1 MIKRI
6 IVGGF
11 LFCLLI
17 AIPLSFLGIER
28 VELGGP
34 FLGFLRATSIELS
47 KYKFEI
53 PNIPSIPLSDAVGT
67 GWDILRVLTNFV
79 NFFVTVINAVIN
91 IFNIIIMLFEF
102 IGLLI
107 KNLIT
112 FKDTV
117 ATYPLLFQ

>member
-6 IVGGF
+6 IIGGF
-11 LFCLLI
+11 FFCLLI
-17 AIPLSFLGIER
+17 AIPLSFLGITR

-34 FLGFLRATSIELS
+34 FLAFLRATSIDLS

-53 PNIPSIPLSDAVGT
+53 PNIPSIPLSEQVGT
-67 GWDILRVLTNFV
+67 GWDILRVFTNFV
-79 NFFVTVINAVIN
+79 NFFVTVINAFIN
-91 IFNIIIMLFEF
+91 IFNIIITLFEF

-112 FKDTV
+112 FKDK
-117 ATYPLLFQ
+117 